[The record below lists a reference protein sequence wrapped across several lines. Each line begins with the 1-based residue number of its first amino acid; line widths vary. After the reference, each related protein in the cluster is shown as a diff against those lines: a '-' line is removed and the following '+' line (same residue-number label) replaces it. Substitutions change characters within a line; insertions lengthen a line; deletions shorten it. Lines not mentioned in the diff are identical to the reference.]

1 MIQTSRG
8 GTSMKTFGSRASR
21 SQRGWIALAI
31 AAAWFAPV
39 ASSQPVAESAAAA
52 PADELVEPAARAA
65 VKRMVETLTG
75 AQKMS
80 YEYEASYDA
89 LQDDGEILEFGG
101 RGAATIRR
109 PDRLRGES
117 WSREGR
123 HLRWAWDGTEVS
135 VLDES
140 QNVFASTPRSG
151 DVDSLIDFLRDDVG
165 MRLPTADL
173 FTSDLGPMLV
183 ENVVAARSIGKEKLD
198 GVEVEHVA
206 LRLRTGVDVQL
217 WIQTGEQALPTRL
230 VMNFATAD
238 GRPQFRA
245 EFREWDLD
253 PRARDSLFELEA
265 PKGARVVPFVLSPAR
280 AARQPV
286 QEDVQ

>member
-1 MIQTSRG
+1 
-8 GTSMKTFGSRASR
+8 MKTFGSHAPR

-39 ASSQPVAESAAAA
+39 AFSQPVAESSAAA
-52 PADELVEPAARAA
+52 PADELVDPAARAA

-80 YEYEASYDA
+80 YEYESSYDA
-89 LQDDGEILEFGG
+89 LQDDGEILEFGT

-140 QNVFASTPRSG
+140 QNVFASTPRTG

-265 PKGARVVPFVLSPAR
+265 PKGARVVPFVLSPKR
-280 AARQPV
+280 AARQPA
-286 QEDVQ
+286 QEDVR